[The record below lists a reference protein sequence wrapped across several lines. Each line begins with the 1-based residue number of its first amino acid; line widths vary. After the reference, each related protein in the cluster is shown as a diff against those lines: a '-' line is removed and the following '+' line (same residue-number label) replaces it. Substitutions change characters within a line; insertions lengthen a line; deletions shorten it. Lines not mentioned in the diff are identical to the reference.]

1 MSARAQQQDPASR
14 SPFPGILSVVVF
26 LTAGLAM
33 VTMYGQDSASLGDI
47 EATSWLGWTFVGAIW
62 ALALGLIL
70 GTLWQEYQ
78 ARLSD
83 SFPGAD
89 DHDDDDD
96 DDAPGMPGRYL
107 IH

>member
-1 MSARAQQQDPASR
+1 MSSRAQQQDPASR

-26 LTAGLAM
+26 LTAGLVM
-33 VTMYGQDSASLGDI
+33 VTILGDI
-47 EATSWLGWTFVGAIW
+47 GATSWLGWTFVGAIW

-78 ARLSD
+78 ARLSASYPD
-83 SFPGAD
+83 PD
-89 DHDDDDD
+89 EHEDDDDD
-96 DDAPGMPGRYL
+96 ESPGMPGRYL